1 MIKNWS
7 HTNFLSKNDPEDHFL
22 DHGIHPMIQFL
33 DFGWSPDH
41 PKSKKYPFLDFGPNP
56 KSKKGSKTHFLDFW
70 THPKIQKWDFWSW
83 PKNPKIP
90 FLDFLVMSKNAKKS
104 FFDHFYPFFENPGP
118 VQNPPPPKRQ
128 ILDRSRTF
136 WGVKRHLNGFF
147 TMVWGW
153 FLGHSVPKQALLDPK
168 TP

>member
-1 MIKNWS
+1 MILRIIFWIMGSIPWS
-7 HTNFLSKNDPEDHFL
+7 NFWIL
-22 DHGIHPMIQFL
+22 DGL
-33 DFGWSPDH
+33 GDH